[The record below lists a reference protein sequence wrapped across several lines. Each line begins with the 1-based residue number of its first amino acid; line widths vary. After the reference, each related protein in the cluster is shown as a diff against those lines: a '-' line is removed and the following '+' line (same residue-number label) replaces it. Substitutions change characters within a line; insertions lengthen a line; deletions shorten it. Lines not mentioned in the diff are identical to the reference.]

1 MDYKYHLKKYSGI
14 SSRHTCP
21 NCGAKHSFVLYV
33 DDNNEPLHETVGRC
47 NHESSCGYNYTPAQ
61 YFHDHPDFSQFKPRY
76 KPHSIS
82 RNTLR
87 KKPLCTIPD
96 KYVAASLKFTKPSDL
111 TKWLLTFI
119 DPLIVEGLTDLYRLG
134 VTSACDVI
142 YFQIDTKGRCRSG
155 KIMKY
160 DPQTGHRIKDDST
173 PGKVTWIHSILKSR
187 KLLPSSWELTQCL
200 FGEHLLTEYPDH
212 KVILVES
219 EKTALIGCA
228 FMPQYTWLATGGKS
242 NINSEKLSV
251 LKNREIIA
259 YPDRDAI
266 GLWKEKLAVF
276 PNIRVSD
283 LMERY
288 AEADGLPENADLA
301 DWIISHQCRTDSA
314 VPNDSSEP
322 CESREPWQRILEN
335 ENVRLLIEELDL
347 ELVSV
352 SEIREADK

>member
-1 MDYKYHLKKYSGI
+1 MDYKYHLQKYSGI

-251 LKNREIIA
+251 LKNREVIA

-335 ENVRLLIEELDL
+335 ENVRQLIEELDL

>member
-1 MDYKYHLKKYSGI
+1 M
-14 SSRHTCP
+14 P
-21 NCGAKHSFVLYV
+21 
-33 DDNNEPLHETVGRC
+33 
-47 NHESSCGYNYTPAQ
+47 
-61 YFHDHPDFSQFKPRY
+61 KPRY
-76 KPHSIS
+76 RPNSIF
-82 RNTLR
+82 RNTQR
-87 KKPLCTIPD
+87 KKNLCTIPD
-96 KYVAASLKFTKPSDL
+96 KYVSASLKFTKPSSL

-119 DPLIVEGLTDLYRLG
+119 DPLIVEGLANLYRLG
-134 VTSACDVI
+134 VTSAGDVI
-142 YFQIDTKGRCRSG
+142 YFQIDIKGRCRSG

-173 PGKVTWIHSILKSR
+173 HGKVTWIHSILKNR
-187 KLLPSSWELTQCL
+187 ELLPSDWELTQCL
-200 FGEHLLTEYPDH
+200 FGEHLLTEYRDQ

-251 LKNREIIA
+251 LKNREVIA

>member
-1 MDYKYHLKKYSGI
+1 MDYKYHLQKYSGI

-33 DDNNEPLHETVGRC
+33 DDNNEPVHETVGRC

-61 YFHDHPDFSQFKPRY
+61 YFRDHPDFSQIEPRY
-76 KPHSIS
+76 GQNSIF

-87 KKPLCTIPD
+87 KKNLCTIPD
-96 KYVAASLKFTKPSDL
+96 KYVAASLKFTKHSDL

-134 VTSACDVI
+134 VTSAGDVI
-142 YFQIDTKGRCRSG
+142 YFQIDIKGRCRSG

-160 DPQTGHRIKDDST
+160 DPQTGHRIKDEST
-173 PGKVTWIHSILKSR
+173 PGKVTWIHSILKRR
-187 KLLPSSWELTQCL
+187 KLLPSDWELTQCL
-200 FGEHLLTEYPDH
+200 FGEHLLTEYQDH

-228 FMPQYTWLATGGKS
+228 FMPQYTWLSTGGKS

-251 LKNREIIA
+251 LRNREVIA

-266 GLWKEKLAVF
+266 DQWKEKLSIF

-283 LMERY
+283 LLGRY

-314 VPNDSSEP
+314 VPNDSCEP
-322 CESREPWQRILEN
+322 CESSEPWQRILEN

-352 SEIREADK
+352 SEIKEADK

>member
-1 MDYKYHLKKYSGI
+1 MDYKYHLQKYSGI

-33 DDNNEPLHETVGRC
+33 DENNEPIHETVGRC
-47 NHESSCGYNYTPAQ
+47 NHESSCGYNYTPSQ
-61 YFHDHPDFSQFKPRY
+61 YFHDHPDSGQFKPRY

-87 KKPLCTIPD
+87 KKNLCTIPD
-96 KYVAASLKFTKPSDL
+96 RYVSASLKFTKRSDL

-134 VTSACDVI
+134 VTSAGDVI

-251 LKNREIIA
+251 LKNREVIA

>member
-1 MDYKYHLKKYSGI
+1 MDYKYHLQKYSGI

-33 DDNNEPLHETVGRC
+33 DDNNEPLYETVGRC

-251 LKNREIIA
+251 LKNREVIA

>member
-1 MDYKYHLKKYSGI
+1 MDYKYHLQKYSGI

-33 DDNNEPLHETVGRC
+33 DENNEPIHETVGRC
-47 NHESSCGYNYTPAQ
+47 NHESSCGYNYTPSQ
-61 YFHDHPDFSQFKPRY
+61 YFHDHPDSGQFKPRY

-87 KKPLCTIPD
+87 KKNLCTIPD
-96 KYVAASLKFTKPSDL
+96 RYVSAS
-111 TKWLLTFI
+111 
-119 DPLIVEGLTDLYRLG
+119 
-134 VTSACDVI
+134 
-142 YFQIDTKGRCRSG
+142 FQIDTKGRCRSG

-242 NINSEKLSV
+242 NTLRTQKPRSNRLS
-251 LKNREIIA
+251 R
-259 YPDRDAI
+259 P
-266 GLWKEKLAVF
+266 
-276 PNIRVSD
+276 
-283 LMERY
+283 
-288 AEADGLPENADLA
+288 
-301 DWIISHQCRTDSA
+301 
-314 VPNDSSEP
+314 
-322 CESREPWQRILEN
+322 
-335 ENVRLLIEELDL
+335 
-347 ELVSV
+347 
-352 SEIREADK
+352 